1 MDTNDDKP
9 DGCPGKF
16 TEFSEICVECV
27 LTNPRIICPNR
38 SEDEIDQMFQ
48 QFREEE

>member
-1 MDTNDDKP
+1 MDTDDDKP

-27 LTNPRIICPNR
+27 LKNPRVVCPNR
-38 SEDEIDQMFQ
+38 SEEEIDQMFQ